1 MAYEITIKAEDRES
15 AVRGAIYE
23 FGISNLVNMFYEMI
37 DAKSKEYGIDE
48 FDDIIDMMYGG
59 QNTITWFAAL
69 CVNND
74 INWYDV
80 KKHTFTLEEAKMIIE
95 IENSIKKIVFG
106 KGGKS

>member
-1 MAYEITIKAEDRES
+1 MKFEINYEGKEDLYRK
-15 AVRGAIYE
+15 VVMLC
-23 FGISNLVNMFYEMI
+23 GISNLVNTFYEMI

-48 FDDIIDMMYGG
+48 FDDIIDMMHGG

-80 KKHTFTLEEAKMIIE
+80 NKHTFTLEEAKEVIE
-95 IENSIKKIVFG
+95 IENSINDIVFG